1 MRRSQMNMEN
11 LHIKA
16 SSSTPM
22 AVFETNGN
30 LTLKGRSL
38 ILDVGSFY
46 QPLAEW
52 ISQLTAPK
60 VTFTFELEYFNS
72 ASSKKLLEILRLIE
86 TNKHVREFDV
96 TWKYE
101 TDDEDILE
109 KGQIFE
115 EKLRKA
121 RFVYVEYAEAM

>member
-1 MRRSQMNMEN
+1 MEN
-11 LHIKA
+11 LTIKA
-16 SSSTPM
+16 TSTTPL

-38 ILDVGSFY
+38 ILDVTAFY
-46 QPLAEW
+46 QPFLDW
-52 ISQLTAPK
+52 VNILIAPK
-60 VTFTFELEYFNS
+60 VVFTIELEYFNS
-72 ASSKKLLEILRLIE
+72 ASSKKLLEILRTIDS
-86 TNKHVREFDV
+86 NNQVREFEV
-96 TWKYE
+96 NWNYE

-121 RFVYVEYAEAM
+121 RFIYKEYAEAIFNH